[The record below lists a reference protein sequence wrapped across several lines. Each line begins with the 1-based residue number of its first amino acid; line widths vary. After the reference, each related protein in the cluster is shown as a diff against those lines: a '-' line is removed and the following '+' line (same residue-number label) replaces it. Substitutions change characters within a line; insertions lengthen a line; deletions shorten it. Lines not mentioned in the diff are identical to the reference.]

1 MRLALEKGRDRLLE
15 LNSNGGE
22 KAQRLAAEIAQTDNS
37 PQLVDFALNLFDII
51 GVEQDDLGENSI
63 VITPTGTPACSRF
76 SRAKRRRCY
85 SNL

>member
-1 MRLALEKGRDRLLE
+1 MVAKTHNDFT
-15 LNSNGGE
+15 
-22 KAQRLAAEIAQTDNS
+22 AEIAQTDNS

-63 VITPTGTPACSRF
+63 VITPTGTMLVPDF
-76 SRAKRRRCY
+76 PWIKRRRCY

>member
-1 MRLALEKGRDRLLE
+1 MVEKRHNNLV
-15 LNSNGGE
+15 S
-22 KAQRLAAEIAQTDNS
+22 EIAQTDNS

-63 VITPTGTPACSRF
+63 VITPTGTMRVPDF
-76 SRAKRRRCY
+76 PGLKRRRCY